1 MKEQTINRAK
11 LGFFVLGATT
21 LLILGLYYIGS
32 QKNIF
37 HSTINVSANFKNVSG
52 LMPGNNVCFNG
63 INVGTVSKVYAVS
76 DTAIKVE
83 FTIDES
89 SRKYIFKSSLASI
102 GTDGLLGNKLIN
114 ISPGAIGKSP
124 IEEGDV
130 LTVLNPI
137 EMDYALRT
145 LTITNDN
152 LKVITDNLKHV
163 TEKLNTNSIWN
174 LLSDSIL
181 AENIKNAVVKF
192 KVTSDN
198 SAIVTGDLK
207 QIVQDIKIG
216 KGSMG
221 ALLMDNSFSDKL
233 NQTVVSINALS
244 DSVAIITGDFRM
256 VSQRLKNGEGS
267 VGTLLTDTTFV
278 HNLNMSLKTVN
289 LGAGNFNDNMEALKQ
304 TWPLKRY
311 FKKQQKAKLK

>member
-11 LGFFVLGATT
+11 LGFFVLLATA

-37 HSTINVSANFKNVSG
+37 HSTITVKARFKNVSG
-52 LMPGNNVCFNG
+52 LMPGNNVWFNG

-76 DTAIKVE
+76 DTAILVE

-89 SRKYIFKSSLASI
+89 SKKFISKNSVASI

-114 ISPGAIGKSP
+114 ISPGKAGFKS
-124 IEEGDV
+124 IEEGDE
-130 LTVLNPI
+130 LATLGPI
-137 EMDYALRT
+137 EMDEALRT
-145 LTITNDN
+145 LTLTNTN

-174 LLSDSIL
+174 LLSDTIL

-192 KVTSDN
+192 KLTSDN
-198 SAIVTGDLK
+198 SAIVVGDLR
-207 QIVQDIKIG
+207 QIVQEIKGG
-216 KGSMG
+216 KGSIG

-233 NQTVVSINALS
+233 NQTVVSIDALS
-244 DSVAIITGDFRM
+244 DSVAIITGDFRQ
-256 VSQRLKNGEGS
+256 VSQKLKNGEGS

-289 LGAGNFNDNMEALKQ
+289 LGAGNFNDNMEALKH

-311 FKKQQKAKLK
+311 FKKQEKGKGK

>member
-1 MKEQTINRAK
+1 
-11 LGFFVLGATT
+11 
-21 LLILGLYYIGS
+21 
-32 QKNIF
+32 
-37 HSTINVSANFKNVSG
+37 
-52 LMPGNNVCFNG
+52 MPGNNVCFNG

-89 SRKYIFKSSLASI
+89 SRKFIFKSSLASI

-114 ISPGAIGKSP
+114 ISPGALGNAA
-124 IEEGDV
+124 IEEGDI

-145 LTITNDN
+145 LTVTNDN
-152 LKVITDNLKHV
+152 LKVITDNLKQV

-207 QIVQDIKIG
+207 QIVQDIKAG

-289 LGAGNFNDNMEALKQ
+289 LGAGNFNDNMEALKH

-311 FKKQQKAKLK
+311 FKKQQKAKVK

>member
-1 MKEQTINRAK
+1 MKEQTVNRAK
-11 LGFFVLGATT
+11 LGFFVLVATT

-76 DTAIKVE
+76 DTAIRVE

-89 SRKYIFKSSLASI
+89 SRKYIFKSSMASI

-114 ISPGAIGKSP
+114 ISPGAKGKSP

-145 LTITNDN
+145 LTVTNDN

-163 TEKLNTNSIWN
+163 TEKLNTNSLWN

-207 QIVQDIKIG
+207 QIVQDIKTG

-221 ALLMDNSFSDKL
+221 ALLMDNTFSDKL
-233 NQTVVSINALS
+233 NQTVVSIDAIS

-289 LGAGNFNDNMEALKQ
+289 LGAGNFNDNMEALKH

-311 FKKQQKAKLK
+311 FKKQAKGKGK

>member
-11 LGFFVLGATT
+11 LGFFVLLATT

-37 HSTINVSANFKNVSG
+37 HSTITVTARFKNVSG
-52 LMPGNNVCFNG
+52 LMPGNNVWFNG

-76 DTAIKVE
+76 DTAILVE

-89 SRKYIFKSSLASI
+89 SKKFISKNSVASI

-114 ISPGAIGKSP
+114 ISPGKVGFKS
-124 IEEGDV
+124 IEEGDE
-130 LTVLNPI
+130 LATLGPI
-137 EMDYALRT
+137 EMDEALRT
-145 LTITNDN
+145 LTLTNAN

-192 KVTSDN
+192 KLTSDN
-198 SAIVTGDLK
+198 SAIVIGDLR
-207 QIVQDIKIG
+207 QIVQEIKGG
-216 KGSMG
+216 KGSIG

-233 NQTVVSINALS
+233 NQTVVSIDALS

-256 VSQRLKNGEGS
+256 VSQKLKNGEGS

-289 LGAGNFNDNMEALKQ
+289 LGAGNFNDNMEALKH

-311 FKKQQKAKLK
+311 FKKQEKAKGR